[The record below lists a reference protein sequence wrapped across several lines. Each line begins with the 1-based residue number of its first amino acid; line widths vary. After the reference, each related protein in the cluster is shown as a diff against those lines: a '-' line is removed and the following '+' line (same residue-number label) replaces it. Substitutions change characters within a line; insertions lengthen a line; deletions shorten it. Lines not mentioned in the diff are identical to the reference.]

1 MTNARQTTSDRLSRV
16 LPPLSRRRFLNLGM
30 LGAAGCGLSLPQ
42 LLAAEHAAANY
53 GITPTADNCIMLFL
67 DGGPSHLDMWDMKP
81 GAPEG
86 IRGEFKPISTSLP
99 GYQMCEHLPRMAQL
113 AHRSTVVRSMHHSVN
128 NSHGAA
134 VYTALTGLD
143 RGELGGLASATDHPH
158 MGAVLAKLR
167 PTPPQVLSH
176 VHLPY
181 ITQEGAGNPPQ
192 PGFFAGFMGRS
203 YDPLFVLKDPNSKD
217 FKVPEL
223 TLETDVPAARLAER
237 RQLFSTLGAQ
247 LPLRTRESGP
257 VEMTAMQ
264 DRAMDLLSSEQ
275 AQRAFRLTD
284 ESDADRERYGRN
296 IYGQSVLLARRLIEA
311 GTRVVTVSWA
321 PDANATWDTHG
332 SNFVNLKNTLLPQL
346 DAACS
351 SLVLDLD
358 ARGLLDRTIV
368 AVFGDFGRT
377 PRINANNGG
386 RDHWNF
392 CYSLQL
398 FGGGFKQGLIHG
410 TSDETGAFPASMPL
424 IPGDI
429 LSTMYHALGV
439 PPLHEIYDQVNRPNR
454 VVPSGEVTHE
464 LLA

>member
-1 MTNARQTTSDRLSRV
+1 MKMHSTSEPSFPQ
-16 LPPLSRRRFLNLGM
+16 LPPVSRRRLLQLGM
-30 LGAAGCGLSLPQ
+30 LGTAGCGLSLPQ
-42 LLAAEHAAANY
+42 LLAAEHEAGQY
-53 GITPTADNCIMLFL
+53 GIRATADNCIMLFL

-81 GAPEG
+81 QAPDG

-99 GYQMCEHLPRMAQL
+99 GYQMSEHLPRMAQL

-134 VYTALTGLD
+134 VYTALTGVD
-143 RGELGGLASATDHPH
+143 RGEVGGLASATDHPH
-158 MGAVLAKLR
+158 MGPVLAKLR
-167 PTPPQVLSH
+167 PTPPNVLSH

-203 YDPLFVLKDPNSKD
+203 YDPLFVLKDPNAPD

-223 TLETDVPAARLAER
+223 TLETDVSAARLAQR
-237 RQLFSTLGAQ
+237 RSLFSMLGSQ
-247 LPLRTRESGP
+247 LPLRKGESGP

-264 DRAMDLLSSEQ
+264 DRAMDLLTSE
-275 AQRAFRLTD
+275 ASQRAFRLNE

-296 IYGQSVLLARRLIEA
+296 IYGQSTLLARRLIEA

-332 SNFVNLKNTLLPQL
+332 SNFQNLKTTLLPQL

-351 SLVLDLD
+351 SLVTDLD
-358 ARGLLDRTIV
+358 SRGLLDRTIV

-398 FGGGFKQGLIHG
+398 FGGGFRQGQIYG
-410 TSDETGAFPASMPL
+410 TSDETGAFPASSPL

-429 LSTMYHALGV
+429 LSTMYYALGI
-439 PPLHEIYDQVNRPNR
+439 PPLHEVYDQLHRPNR
-454 VVPSGEVTHE
+454 VVPSGEVQHE